1 MLEII
6 ASGGVVGL
14 VIFLLSIVAV
24 AVAIGQARSLRK
36 SVLAPPELI
45 EKLRE
50 LIASGQFQAA
60 DALCRETPST
70 LSFIVSNGLLERDG
84 DWNDMEKTLEDAIAE
99 QSAKLYRKAEFLSV
113 IGNIAPMLGLLGTV
127 LGMIAAFQQIA
138 ATQGSAQGPELA
150 RGIYQALVTTVEG
163 LIVAIPALAVFAFF
177 RNRID
182 QLMAEVTL
190 IVQQLFLPIKRFQR
204 RRAAAAAAA
213 VIQGTAPK
221 APASNAPTAP
231 APNVPKAPATQTVPT
246 APTALAEPSVPP
258 APPAPSAPSVPPAP
272 QRPVPPKS

>member
-36 SVLAPPELI
+36 SVLAPPELV

-50 LIASGQFQAA
+50 LIAGGQFQAA
-60 DALCRETPST
+60 DALCRENPST

-113 IGNIAPMLGLLGTV
+113 IGNITPMLGLLGTV
-127 LGMIAAFQQIA
+127 LGMIAAFQQLA

-213 VIQGTAPK
+213 VIQGTQGTAPK
-221 APASNAPTAP
+221 AQTPNVPNAPVAPTAP
-231 APNVPKAPATQTVPT
+231 K
-246 APTALAEPSVPP
+246 
-258 APPAPSAPSVPPAP
+258 APSAPSVPSAPSASSAPSVPPAPSAP